1 MASTGSIGPNGSS
14 NFMPGLASGLDT
26 EDMVDKL
33 LSGTQAK
40 IDKQNAK
47 KQQIEWKQEIYRDV
61 ITKINSFSDKYFSF
75 FGTNN
80 TNLLSSSFYNVMTGT
95 SSSGAVKVVSAK
107 STASPSVV
115 IDRVSSL
122 AQAYKGRQ

>member
-80 TNLLSSSFYNVMTGT
+80 TNLLSSSFCDDRYQFLRCGK
-95 SSSGAVKVVSAK
+95 SGFCKVN
-107 STASPSVV
+107 
-115 IDRVSSL
+115 RVS
-122 AQAYKGRQ
+122 QCGD